1 MSLKRIPTFFLSFN
15 IDLDDIAV
23 LSTLRSPV
31 VGRKI
36 MEENGIGLDVC
47 SLRGEKI
54 NFEK

>member
-1 MSLKRIPTFFLSFN
+1 MSLKRIPTFFLPFN

-23 LSTLRSPV
+23 LSTPRSPV